1 MSNPISTTRSILLGF
16 VVLFASAGSA
26 PGAAKEPTSTAML
39 QSAVEEIL
47 VIAYPESGPGEPDT
61 LAVRVRPIL
70 DRTMDFE
77 SISRRAIGPGWRQFS
92 SAERT
97 RAVELFTALIVRTY
111 AARFT
116 GGGRP
121 KIEYKPSI
129 ATAPERW
136 EVPTHVSRDGSSHEI
151 IYRIEKRADGWRIY
165 DIVAEGVSFVANYRA
180 QFDAL
185 FQKGG
190 AAAVMRALETKQ
202 AAASA
207 R

>member
-1 MSNPISTTRSILLGF
+1 MSNPISTTRGFLLGLA
-16 VVLFASAGSA
+16 VLFAGAGSA
-26 PGAAKEPTSTAML
+26 PGAATEPTPTAML

-47 VIAYPESGPGEPDT
+47 TVAYLAGGPGAPDT
-61 LAVRVRPIL
+61 LVARMRPIL

-77 SISRRAIGPGWRQFS
+77 SITRRAIGPGWRQFS
-92 SAERT
+92 AAERT

-111 AARFT
+111 AGRFT

-121 KIEYKPSI
+121 TIEYKTAI
-129 ATAPERW
+129 ATDPERW

-165 DIVAEGVSFVANYRA
+165 DIVAEGVSFVANYRS
-180 QFDAL
+180 QFGAL

-190 AAAVMRALETKQ
+190 AAAVLRALEAKQ
-202 AAASA
+202 AAPSE